1 MNLDAEALY
10 RAVESRDRRFEGR
23 FVLGVTTTGI
33 YCRPGCPARLP
44 RRENVRFFTCAAAAE
59 STGFRPC
66 RRCRPE
72 ASPGTPGS
80 LGTDATVARALRL
93 IDEGGLDGAGIDEL
107 AARLGLG
114 GRHLRRLFVEKLGA
128 SPLAIAR
135 SRRVHFAKKLL
146 DETDLAMV
154 EVAASAGF
162 GSLRRFNTE
171 VRAVFQRT
179 PTELRAARKGA
190 RIPSD
195 DGSRLGLR
203 LAYKPPHDW
212 QSTLSFLRARAI
224 PGVERVGSHEYQR
237 TIALGGVQGII
248 DVRPAASGAPFLE
261 LRVPLAFSPHLH
273 AVAARMGR
281 VFDLGADPI
290 AIDDHLAKSP
300 RLAPLVAKRP
310 GLRVPGAWDG
320 FELAVRA
327 VLGQQITVA
336 GATTLSGRLVS
347 AFGEPLSGPPAPGLT
362 HLFPTPSALASADVA
377 SIGLPR
383 SRGETLRALAAAV
396 RDQAIT
402 LDMPASPE
410 AERAK
415 LAALPGIGAWTV
427 EYIALRAFGEPD
439 AFPASDLALRKA
451 LRDGDGDDLPSERA
465 VVALCEPFRPFRA
478 YAALHLWNSLSVS
491 SSTPPSEPRMP

>member
-1 MNLDAEALY
+1 MKLDAEALY

-44 RRENVRFFTCAAAAE
+44 RRENVRFFACAAAAE

-93 IDEGGLDGAGIDEL
+93 IDEGGLDGPGIGIDDL

-114 GRHLRRLFVEKLGA
+114 GRHLRRLFVDKLGA

-146 DETDLAMV
+146 DETDLPMV

-171 VRAVFQRT
+171 VRDVFQRS
-179 PTELRAARKGA
+179 PTELRSGRKGA
-190 RIPSD
+190 LLPAG
-195 DGSRLGLR
+195 DGSRLALR

-212 QSTLSFLRARAI
+212 QSALSFLRARAI

-248 DVRPAASGAPFLE
+248 DVRPAASGAAFLE
-261 LRVPLAFSPHLH
+261 LRVPSAFSPHLH
-273 AVAARMGR
+273 TVAARIGR
-281 VFDLGADPI
+281 VFDLGVDPD
-290 AIDDHLAKSP
+290 AIDEHLARSP
-300 RLAPLVAKRP
+300 RLAALVAQRP

-336 GATTLSGRLVS
+336 GATTLSGRLVT
-347 AFGEPLSGPPAPGLT
+347 AFGEALPRAPLPGLT
-362 HLFPTPSALASADVA
+362 HLFPTPAALAEADVA

-383 SRGETLRALAAAV
+383 ARGETLRALATAV
-396 RDQAIT
+396 RDQTIT
-402 LDMPASPE
+402 LDTPPSPE
-410 AERAK
+410 AERVK
-415 LAALPGIGAWTV
+415 LAAIPGIGAWTV

-451 LRDGDGDDLPSERA
+451 LRDGDELPSERA
-465 VVALCEPFRPFRA
+465 VLALAEPFRPFRA
-478 YAALHLWNSLSVS
+478 YAALHLWNSLSPS
-491 SSTPPSEPRMP
+491 LSNPPSEPRMP

>member
-1 MNLDAEALY
+1 MDLDAAALY

-44 RRENVRFFTCAAAAE
+44 RRENVRFFACAAAAE

-80 LGTDATVARALRL
+80 LGTGATVARALRL

-107 AARLGLG
+107 AERLGVG
-114 GRHLRRLFVEKLGA
+114 GRHLRRLFVEQLGA
-128 SPLAIAR
+128 SPLSIAR

-146 DETDLAMV
+146 DETDLSMV
-154 EVAASAGF
+154 EIAASAGF

-171 VRAVFQRT
+171 VRTVFQRS
-179 PTELRAARKGA
+179 PTEIRAGRKGPLL
-190 RIPSD
+190 RSD
-195 DGSRLGLR
+195 DASRLALR
-203 LAYKPPHDW
+203 LAYKAPLDW
-212 QSTLSFLRARAI
+212 QSTLAFLRARAI

-237 TIALGGVQGII
+237 TITLGGVEGLI
-248 DVRPAASGAPFLE
+248 DVRPAASGASFLE
-261 LRVPLAFSPHLH
+261 LRVPTAFSSHLH
-273 AVAARMGR
+273 TVAARIGR
-281 VFDLGADPI
+281 VFDLGADPA
-290 AIDDHLAKSP
+290 AIDDHLARSP
-300 RLAPLVAKRP
+300 LLAPLVARRP

-347 AFGEPLSGPPAPGLT
+347 AFGEALSVPTAEGLT
-362 HLFPTPSALASADVA
+362 HLFPTPARLSDADIA

-383 SRGETLRALAAAV
+383 ARAETLRALAKAA
-396 RDQAIT
+396 RDQAIS
-402 LDMPASPE
+402 LDMPPSVE
-410 AERAK
+410 AERDR
-415 LAALPGIGAWTV
+415 LAAIPGIGAWTV

-451 LRDGDGDDLPSERA
+451 LAGTGEPPSERA
-465 VVALCEPFRPFRA
+465 VAELAEPFRPFRA
-478 YAALHLWNSLSVS
+478 YAAMHLWNSLSS
-491 SSTPPSEPRMP
+491 PEKK

>member
-1 MNLDAEALY
+1 MNLDSAALY

-44 RRENVRFFTCAAAAE
+44 RRENVRFFACAAAAE

-72 ASPGTPGS
+72 ASPGTPAS
-80 LGTDATVARALRL
+80 LGTGATVARALRL

-107 AARLGLG
+107 AGRLGLG
-114 GRHLRRLFVEKLGA
+114 GRHLRRLFVDQLGA
-128 SPLAIAR
+128 SPLSIAR

-146 DETDLAMV
+146 DETDLPMA
-154 EVAASAGF
+154 EIAAAAGF

-171 VRAVFQRT
+171 VRAVFQRS
-179 PTELRAARKGA
+179 PTELRRDRKGTLL
-190 RIPSD
+190 PSA
-195 DGSRLGLR
+195 DGSRLALR

-212 QSTLSFLRARAI
+212 QSATAFLRARAI
-224 PGVERVGSHEYQR
+224 PGVERIDERGYQR
-237 TIALGGVQGII
+237 TIALGGVRGII
-248 DVRPAASGAPFLE
+248 DVRPAASGAAFLE
-261 LRVPLAFSPHLH
+261 LRVPTAFAPELH
-273 AVAARMGR
+273 TVAARVGR
-281 VFDLGADPI
+281 VFDLGADPS
-290 AIDDHLAKSP
+290 AIDEHLALSP
-300 RLAPLVAKRP
+300 RLAPLVARRP

-347 AFGEPLSGPPAPGLT
+347 AFGEALSDTGVDELT
-362 HLFPTPSALASADVA
+362 HLFPTPSALAEADIA
-377 SIGLPR
+377 SIGMPR
-383 SRGETLRALAAAV
+383 ARGETIRALAAAV
-396 RDQAIT
+396 RDRALT
-402 LDMPASPE
+402 LDLPPSPE
-410 AERAK
+410 AEREK
-415 LAALPGIGAWTV
+415 LAAIPGIGAWTV

-451 LRDGDGDDLPSERA
+451 CSDAGVAPNERA
-465 VVALCEPFRPFRA
+465 VERLAEPFRPFRA
-478 YAALHLWNSLSVS
+478 YAAMHLWNSLSS
-491 SSTPPSEPRMP
+491 P

>member
-1 MNLDAEALY
+1 MNLDAAALY

-44 RRENVRFFTCAAAAE
+44 RRENVRFFACAAAAE

-80 LGTDATVARALRL
+80 LGTGATVARALRL
-93 IDEGGLDGAGIDEL
+93 LSEGGLDGAGLEEL
-107 AARLGLG
+107 AERLGVG
-114 GRHLRRLFVEKLGA
+114 GRHLRRLFVDQLGA

-154 EVAASAGF
+154 EIAASAGF
-162 GSLRRFNTE
+162 GSLRRFNAE
-171 VRAVFQRT
+171 VRAVFQRS
-179 PTELRAARKGA
+179 PTELRAGRKGPLL
-190 RIPSD
+190 PSD
-195 DGSRLGLR
+195 DASRLGLR
-203 LAYKPPHDW
+203 LAYKAPLDW
-212 QSTLSFLRARAI
+212 QSTLAFLRARAI
-224 PGVERVGSHEYQR
+224 PGVERVGTHEYQR
-237 TIALGGVQGII
+237 TLSLHGVQGII
-248 DVRPAASGAPFLE
+248 DVRPAASGASFLE
-261 LRVPLAFSPHLH
+261 LRVPTALSSHLH
-273 AVAARMGR
+273 TVAARIGR
-281 VFDLGADPI
+281 VFDLSADPV
-290 AIDDHLAKSP
+290 AIDEHLSQSP
-300 RLAPLVAKRP
+300 RLAPLVARRP

-347 AFGEPLSGPPAPGLT
+347 AFGEALSVPSAEGLT
-362 HLFPTPSALASADVA
+362 HLFPTPAALAEADIA

-383 SRGETLRALAAAV
+383 ARGETLRALAIAV

-402 LDMPASPE
+402 LDMPPSSE
-410 AERAK
+410 AERVK
-415 LAALPGIGAWTV
+415 LSALPGIGAWTV

-451 LRDGDGDDLPSERA
+451 FAGGGELPTERA
-465 VVALCEPFRPFRA
+465 VAGLAEPFRPFRA
-478 YAALHLWNSLSVS
+478 YAAMHLWNSVS
-491 SSTPPSEPRMP
+491 SPDNK

>member
-44 RRENVRFFTCAAAAE
+44 RRENVRFFACAAAAE

-93 IDEGGLDGAGIDEL
+93 IDEGGLDGAGIDDL

-114 GRHLRRLFVEKLGA
+114 GRHLRRLFVDKLGA
-128 SPLAIAR
+128 SPLSIAR

-146 DETDLAMV
+146 DETDLSMV
-154 EVAASAGF
+154 DVAASAGF

-171 VRAVFQRT
+171 VRAVFQRS
-179 PTELRAARKGA
+179 PTELRSGRKGA
-190 RIPSD
+190 LLPPG
-195 DGSRLGLR
+195 DGSRLALR

-212 QSTLSFLRARAI
+212 QSALSFLRARAI
-224 PGVERVGSHEYQR
+224 PGVERVGSHEYRR
-237 TIALGGVQGII
+237 TITLGGVQGII
-248 DVRPAASGAPFLE
+248 DVRPAAFGAAFLE
-261 LRVPLAFSPHLH
+261 LRVPSAFSPHLH
-273 AVAARMGR
+273 TVAVRIGR
-281 VFDLGADPI
+281 VFDLGADPD
-290 AIDDHLAKSP
+290 AIDEHLARSP
-300 RLAPLVAKRP
+300 LLAPLVARRP

-347 AFGEPLSGPPAPGLT
+347 AFGEALSGVPAPGLT
-362 HLFPTPSALASADVA
+362 HLFPTPAALATADVA

-383 SRGETLRALAAAV
+383 ARGETLRALATAV

-402 LDMPASPE
+402 LDVPPSPE
-410 AERAK
+410 AERVK
-415 LAALPGIGAWTV
+415 LAAIPGIGAWTV

-451 LRDGDGDDLPSERA
+451 LRDGDELPSERA
-465 VVALCEPFRPFRA
+465 AQALAEPFRPFRA
-478 YAALHLWNSLSVS
+478 YAALHLWNSLSS
-491 SSTPPSEPRMP
+491 PPSEPRTP

>member
-1 MNLDAEALY
+1 MNLDAAALY

-44 RRENVRFFTCAAAAE
+44 RRENVRFFACAAAAE

-80 LGTDATVARALRL
+80 LGTGATVARALRL

-128 SPLAIAR
+128 SPLSIAR
-135 SRRVHFAKKLL
+135 SRRTHFAKKLL
-146 DETDLAMV
+146 DETDLSMV
-154 EVAASAGF
+154 EIAASAGF

-171 VRAVFQRT
+171 VRAVFQRS

-190 RIPSD
+190 LLPSS

-212 QSTLSFLRARAI
+212 QSALAFLRARAI
-224 PGVERVGSHEYQR
+224 PGVECVGSREYQR
-237 TIALGGVQGII
+237 TIALGGIHGTINVCQ
-248 DVRPAASGAPFLE
+248 AASGASFLE
-261 LRVPLAFSPHLH
+261 LRVPTSFSAHLH
-273 AVAARMGR
+273 TIAARIGR
-281 VFDLGADPI
+281 VFDLGADPT
-290 AIDDHLAKSP
+290 AIDEHLAGSP
-300 RLAPLVAKRP
+300 RLAPLVAARP

-336 GATTLSGRLVS
+336 GATTLAGRLVS
-347 AFGEPLSGPPAPGLT
+347 AFGEALSDAGSPGLT
-362 HLFPTPSALASADVA
+362 HLFPTPSALAQADVA

-383 SRGETLRALAAAV
+383 ARGETLRALASAV
-396 RDQAIT
+396 RDQTIS
-402 LDMPASPE
+402 LDMPPSPE
-410 AERAK
+410 AEREK
-415 LAALPGIGAWTV
+415 LAAIPGIGPWTV

-451 LRDGDGDDLPSERA
+451 LREGGESPSERA
-465 VVALCEPFRPFRA
+465 VLALAEPFRPFRA
-478 YAALHLWNSLSVS
+478 YAAMHLWNSLS
-491 SSTPPSEPRMP
+491 TP

>member
-1 MNLDAEALY
+1 MNLDRAALY

-23 FVLGVTTTGI
+23 FVLGVLTTGI

-44 RRENVRFFTCAAAAE
+44 RLENVRFFACPAAAE

-72 ASPGTPGS
+72 AAPGTPGS
-80 LGTDATVARALRL
+80 LGTGATVARALRL
-93 IDEGGLDGAGIDEL
+93 IDEGGLDGAGIDDL

-146 DETDLAMV
+146 DETDLPMV

-171 VRAVFQRT
+171 VRAVFQRS
-179 PTELRAARKGA
+179 PTELRGRRKGPLLAPGDGA
-190 RIPSD
+190 R
-195 DGSRLGLR
+195 LALR

-212 QSTLSFLRARAI
+212 HAAVAFLRARAI
-224 PGVERVGSHEYQR
+224 PGVERVDESRYQR
-237 TIALGGVQGII
+237 TITLGGVTGII
-248 DVRPAASGAPFLE
+248 DVRPAASGAHFLE
-261 LRVPLAFSPHLH
+261 LRVPGAFAPQLH
-273 AVAARMGR
+273 AVAARVGR
-281 VFDLGADPI
+281 VFDLAR
-290 AIDDHLAKSP
+290 SP
-300 RLAPLVAKRP
+300 RLAPLVARRP
-310 GLRVPGAWDG
+310 GLRVPGAWEG

-336 GATTLSGRLVS
+336 GATTLSGRLVQ
-347 AFGEPLSGPPAPGLT
+347 AYGAPLEGPPGSEGLT
-362 HLFPTPSALASADVA
+362 HLFPTAAALAEGDIA

-383 SRGETLRALAAAV
+383 ARAATIRALAVAV
-396 RDQAIT
+396 REEALT
-402 LDMPASPE
+402 LDMPPSPE
-410 AERAK
+410 AERER
-415 LAALPGIGAWTV
+415 LAAIPGIGPWTV

-439 AFPASDLALRKA
+439 AFPASDLALRRA
-451 LRDGDGDDLPSERA
+451 LHDKSASAEAPSERA
-465 VVALCEPFRPFRA
+465 VVKLAEAFRPFRA
-478 YAALHLWNSLSVS
+478 YAAMHLWMSLSD
-491 SSTPPSEPRMP
+491 P

>member
-80 LGTDATVARALRL
+80 LGTGATVARALRL
-93 IDEGGLDGAGIDEL
+93 IDEGGLDGAGLDEL

-128 SPLAIAR
+128 SPLAVAR

-146 DETDLAMV
+146 DETDLAMA

-171 VRAVFQRT
+171 VRAVFQRS
-179 PTELRAARKGA
+179 PTELRAGRKGPLLA
-190 RIPSD
+190 PG

-212 QSTLSFLRARAI
+212 QSA
-224 PGVERVGSHEYQR
+224 
-237 TIALGGVQGII
+237 
-248 DVRPAASGAPFLE
+248 
-261 LRVPLAFSPHLH
+261 LAF
-273 AVAARMGR
+273 
-281 VFDLGADPI
+281 
-290 AIDDHLAKSP
+290 
-300 RLAPLVAKRP
+300 
-310 GLRVPGAWDG
+310 
-320 FELAVRA
+320 
-327 VLGQQITVA
+327 
-336 GATTLSGRLVS
+336 
-347 AFGEPLSGPPAPGLT
+347 
-362 HLFPTPSALASADVA
+362 
-377 SIGLPR
+377 
-383 SRGETLRALAAAV
+383 LRALASAV

-402 LDMPASPE
+402 LDMPPSPE
-410 AERAK
+410 AERVK

-439 AFPASDLALRKA
+439 AFPAPDLALRKA
-451 LRDGDGDDLPSERA
+451 FREGDELPSERA
-465 VVALCEPFRPFRA
+465 VIGLAEAFRPFRA
-478 YAALHLWNSLSVS
+478 YAAMHLWSSLSS
-491 SSTPPSEPRMP
+491 PSTESTGSTEPRTP